1 MKRTKAAAVH
11 PQEAGSAGGAAATAY
26 RGTVSD
32 RGSAS
37 VAALVLPPVL
47 RADRERDGGG
57 TTEGL
62 RRDYVPKTKIPDAKR
77 HRGAEFIFR
86 TVPPVFFTL
95 LAYKTGGRAVPGR
108 A

>member
-26 RGTVSD
+26 RGTVPD

-47 RADRERDGGG
+47 RRTGRG
-57 TTEGL
+57 TAEGR